1 MKIGVAPTEGIV
13 AGLLLSQVLLTSGSR
28 CADVQGVVQ
37 LALLSEEA

>member
-1 MKIGVAPTEGIV
+1 MGVAPTERIV
-13 AGLLLSQVLLTSGSR
+13 AGLLLSQVLLTSGTR